1 MALRARLSPPPQQPP
16 VAWPWHSAKTGS
28 ISAHV
33 LFAGDRRME
42 AETYLS
48 SGYGIRT
55 AIQSKTSGWR
65 PLSALAESWQPNRLK
80 GIQLPRN
87 QGTPFLAAT
96 QVFDVRPIPR
106 KWLALERTSDV
117 AGRWCPSGTI
127 VVTCSGS
134 VGRPGLTYSAHDNI
148 LISHDLLR
156 VKPLDERN
164 AGWIYAYLLAAQTR
178 AMTKS
183 AHYGH
188 IIKHLETS
196 HLDALPVPDVNQ
208 HQTHSFTLRVAEIL
222 RLRNASYQLTLTS
235 EELLASALGVLDVSD
250 IGERG
255 FTLKSVM
262 SLSAGR
268 RRFEAAF
275 HNPAVQTIRSH
286 MERYGKGFTT
296 IREANYDVWLPN
308 RFRRIPAEDGVTLVE
323 SAALTEVNPDLSK
336 RIADVDFGDPY
347 NGRVENGWLL
357 MARSGQTYGI
367 LGTAVLA
374 EAALENKVVTDDIIR
389 LKPQL
394 GTKLDPGYLL
404 TTLSHPQFGLP
415 LVKALAYGSSIP
427 HIDPSDLLNFPI
439 VRVDESTE
447 REIGE
452 ISRAAA
458 KARSAADVLE
468 REIAAEA
475 EEILARFMLSA

>member
-1 MALRARLSPPPQQPP
+1 M
-16 VAWPWHSAKTGS
+16 
-28 ISAHV
+28 
-33 LFAGDRRME
+33 
-42 AETYLS
+42 
-48 SGYGIRT
+48 
-55 AIQSKTSGWR
+55 
-65 PLSALAESWQPNRLK
+65 
-80 GIQLPRN
+80 
-87 QGTPFLAAT
+87 
-96 QVFDVRPIPR
+96 
-106 KWLALERTSDV
+106 
-117 AGRWCPSGTI
+117 
-127 VVTCSGS
+127 TCSGS
-134 VGRPGLTYSAHDNI
+134 VGRPGLTYGAHEHI

-156 VKPLDERN
+156 VRPLDERN

-196 HLDALPVPDVNQ
+196 HLDALPVPDVNEGQ
-208 HQTHSFTLRVAEIL
+208 AHSFTLRVAEIL
-222 RLRNASYQLTLTS
+222 KLRNASYQLTLAS
-235 EELLASALGVLDVSD
+235 EKLLASALGLLDVSD
-250 IGERG
+250 FGERG
-255 FTLKSVM
+255 FTLKSVT
-262 SLSAGR
+262 SLAAGR

-275 HNPAVQTIRSH
+275 HNPAVQTIRTH
-286 MERYGKGFTT
+286 MERHGEGFTT
-296 IREANYDVWLPN
+296 IREAKYDVWLPN

-347 NGRVENGWLL
+347 NGRVESGWIL

-389 LKPQL
+389 VKPQL
-394 GTKLDPGYLL
+394 GTTIDPGYLL

-427 HIDPSDLLNFPI
+427 HIDPGDLLSFPV
-439 VRVDESTE
+439 VRIGETAE

-452 ISRAAA
+452 LSRSAA

-475 EEILARFMLSA
+475 EGILARFMVSV